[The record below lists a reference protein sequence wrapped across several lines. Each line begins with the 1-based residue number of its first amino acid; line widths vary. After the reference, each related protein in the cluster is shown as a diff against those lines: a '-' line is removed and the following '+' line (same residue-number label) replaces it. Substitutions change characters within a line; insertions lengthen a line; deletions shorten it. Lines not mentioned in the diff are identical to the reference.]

1 MTGGVLRYRA
11 DRRSLCIVALSAIV
25 LALPHGWRPPGLLAP
40 LWIALTAWLCFASSI
55 VNHNHKHRAI
65 FRNPALNRL
74 LDVLLS
80 LIRGHTAS
88 DIIVPH
94 NLNHHARTSTR
105 EDWIRP
111 ELAGSGLGWL
121 RLARY
126 VVSASANMQLQ
137 RRRKEA
143 PRLEQNRAH
152 ALKMERAILAGVI
165 VLALWH
171 DWQVF
176 LLFNVLPW
184 MLGLAL
190 LVGVNLLQH
199 EGCDPRAPLG
209 ESRNFVG
216 RAGNWLLFNNGFH
229 TAHHLRPGLHWSEL
243 PALHA
248 SIRTRLPHA
257 DLEMPSLSVYLWRFG
272 WSREP
277 IRVTTRLHG

>member
-1 MTGGVLRYRA
+1 
-11 DRRSLCIVALSAIV
+11 
-25 LALPHGWRPPGLLAP
+25 
-40 LWIALTAWLCFASSI
+40 
-55 VNHNHKHRAI
+55 
-65 FRNPALNRL
+65 
-74 LDVLLS
+74 
-80 LIRGHTAS
+80 
-88 DIIVPH
+88 
-94 NLNHHARTSTR
+94 
-105 EDWIRP
+105 
-111 ELAGSGLGWL
+111 
-121 RLARY
+121 
-126 VVSASANMQLQ
+126 MQLQ
-137 RRRKEA
+137 RRHNEA
-143 PRLEQNRAH
+143 PRLGKNRAR

-199 EGCDPRAPLG
+199 EGCDPDTPLG

-248 SIRTRLPHA
+248 SIRARLPHA
-257 DLEMPSLSVYLWRFG
+257 DLEMPSLSLYLWRFG

-277 IRVTTRLHG
+277 IRAATRLHG

>member
-1 MTGGVLRYRA
+1 M
-11 DRRSLCIVALSAIV
+11 
-25 LALPHGWRPPGLLAP
+25 
-40 LWIALTAWLCFASSI
+40 WIALTAWLCFASSI
-55 VNHNHKHRAI
+55 VNHNHMHAAI
-65 FRNPALNRL
+65 FRSRKLNRL
-74 LDVLLS
+74 LNVLLS
-80 LIRGHTAS
+80 LIRGHTGS

-94 NLNHHARTSTR
+94 NLNHHVRTSTP

-111 ELAGSGLGWL
+111 ELAGPGLGWL

-126 VVSASANMQLQ
+126 VASASANMQLQ

-143 PRLEQNRAH
+143 PRLERNRAH
-152 ALKMERAILAGVI
+152 GLRIERAILAGVI
-165 VLALWH
+165 VLALCH

-184 MLGLAL
+184 TLGLAL

-199 EGCDPRAPLG
+199 EGCDPDVAFG

-229 TAHHLRPGLHWSEL
+229 TAHHLKPGLHWSEL

-248 SIRTRLPHA
+248 SIRTRLPHTE
-257 DLEMPSLSVYLWRFG
+257 LEIPSLSVYLWRFG
-272 WSREP
+272 WSRKP
-277 IRVTTRLHG
+277 SSAATSLDG